1 MGKNSVP
8 HAAALVKAPDMTAK
22 WQQHKRQ
29 AQVIALQ
36 LAAAGLIKRG
46 ERMAVCSDIITYRY
60 CRACD
65 SWHVDRANLCRD
77 RLCPTCN
84 WRLSLQRY
92 ATMQRIV
99 APLVPRGLTWALITL
114 TVRNCPPPAL
124 AATVDALMSCWHRAL
139 ARKDMRAALGWAR
152 GLELTYN
159 ADAGTLHPHMHIL
172 VAWPPDQDRS
182 KSLISAW
189 MELTAAAGLTASVQ
203 AQHAAVLGAPGTEDV
218 TRDILETYKYSIK
231 GSDVLRMPVGVL
243 KEVARH
249 WGGRRLMALGGCLKT
264 AAAEREVEDIQYT
277 PVTVC
282 RSCGSPVLD
291 RYIARWS
298 MGEQAYKIMELHQ
311 VYPNVYGS
319 IVPDASGAGTDD
331 QKHMQACASAGER
344 EQRPPD
350 MPVLL
355 NTVNGR
361 ILMYPGGSYQL
372 IDPPISP

>member
-1 MGKNSVP
+1 MSNTSVP
-8 HAAALVKAPDMTAK
+8 HAAAVVKTPDLTAN
-22 WQQHKRQ
+22 WTGHKRQ

-36 LAAAGLIKRG
+36 LAAAGLIKRS

-99 APLVPRGLTWALITL
+99 APLVPRGLTWALVTL

-124 AATVDALMSCWHRAL
+124 AATVDALMACWHRAL
-139 ARKDMRAALGWAR
+139 SRKDMRAAVGWAR

-172 VAWPPDQDRS
+172 VVWPPETDRS
-182 KSLISAW
+182 KSLINAW
-189 MELTAAAGLTASVQ
+189 LELTRAAGLTASVQ

-264 AAAEREVEDIQYT
+264 SAAAERAVDDIQDT
-277 PVTVC
+277 PVTAC

-298 MGEQAYKIMELHQ
+298 MGEQAYKVLELHTK
-311 VYPNVYGS
+311 YPEVYGS
-319 IVPDASGAGTDD
+319 ITPDAAGTEDP
-331 QKHMQACASAGER
+331 APAAGER

-355 NTVNGR
+355 NTVNGK
-361 ILMYPGGSYQL
+361 ILMYPGGAYQL
-372 IDPPISP
+372 IDPPIYP